1 MEKFEQNV
9 NESIVNI
16 LENFEFGEVHKNM
29 SLMNYTWKLANT
41 PPSVD
46 EIISTVIKMLLDV
59 RTLALKS
66 KRNPTDFPV
75 FIDSGRL
82 RVTCNSQGIIDIY
95 FCPVDFENTMFIDNV
110 EDDKQTSSN

>member
-1 MEKFEQNV
+1 MEKFEQNI

-16 LENFEFGEVHKNM
+16 LENFEFDEVQKNM
-29 SLMNYTWKLANT
+29 SLMNYTWGTSST
-41 PPSVD
+41 PPTIA
-46 EIISTVIKMLLDV
+46 EIISTVVKMLLDI
-59 RTLALKS
+59 RALALES

-75 FIDSGRL
+75 FIDSCRL

-95 FCPVDFENTMFIDNV
+95 FCPVEFENTILMDND